1 MGFLAL
7 GFVILL
13 GLLAVAFIATRLSAH
28 LLRLLALVI
37 LFIILGVGLVLLAL
51 AGRYGLAAPLGFIM
65 MWLLRLWRVTRES
78 SSANTYKTGKTG
90 QEKSKSSGGEVG
102 TSFMSEAEA
111 RDVLGV
117 DATANEEE
125 IEAAYRVLIVK
136 NHPDHGGSDWI
147 AAQLNQARDILL
159 NSN

>member
-7 GFVILL
+7 GLGSLL
-13 GLLAVAFIATRLSAH
+13 VLLLVASLAARLSARH
-28 LLRLLALVI
+28 LRLLILAT
-37 LFIILGVGLVLLAL
+37 LFIILGTGLVMLAL

-78 SSANTYKTGKTG
+78 DNGGKAKRAAGDKAGSQPMT
-90 QEKSKSSGGEVG
+90 V
-102 TSFMSEAEA
+102 AEA

-117 DATANEEE
+117 DAAASREE
-125 IEAAYRVLIVK
+125 IETAYRDLIVK
-136 NHPDHGGSDWI
+136 NHPDHGGTDWI

-159 NSN
+159 NDH